1 MDTSIIRKLRL
12 GDTLIEMGYITNE
25 QLGQAL
31 AYQKEHKGER
41 IGAILITLGFI
52 SERQMLSALADR
64 LNIEVIEISSR
75 KVDMEAIRLIDTA
88 SLAFCILL
96 LFYNILVARY
106 IPFPI
111 YGFRTDDGKNRRG
124 IVSIKVRFLLLV

>member
-12 GDTLIEMGYITNE
+12 GDTLIEMGYITND

-52 SERQMLSALADR
+52 SERQMLSALAER

-75 KVDMEAIRLIDTA
+75 KVDIEAIRLIPEQLETKYNMLPIGIEVVCA
-88 SLAFCILL
+88 SVTPSSEPLAM
-96 LFYNILVARY
+96 
-106 IPFPI
+106 
-111 YGFRTDDGKNRRG
+111 
-124 IVSIKVRFLLLV
+124 